1 MYELIIILT
10 SHLKNNL
17 MRKTNKAVLAN
28 SLTKIQN
35 KKIQNHVQWMG
46 EVLQIF
52 PWRSGDLVIL
62 EKLLTIYYAKT
73 RFMLNN
79 IIAADGYGKWGF
91 H

>member
-62 EKLLTIYYAKT
+62 EKL
-73 RFMLNN
+73 FNN
-79 IIAADGYGKWGF
+79 ILCEDPFYVE
-91 H
+91 